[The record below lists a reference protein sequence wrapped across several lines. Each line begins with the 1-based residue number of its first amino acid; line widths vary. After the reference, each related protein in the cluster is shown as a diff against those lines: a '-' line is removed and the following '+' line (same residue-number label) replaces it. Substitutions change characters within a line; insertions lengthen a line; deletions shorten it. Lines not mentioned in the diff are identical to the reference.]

1 MITIFNMIVG
11 VPLYK
16 LITKD
21 EFMIDVEKIKNTPK
35 IILNLIKKTK

>member
-11 VPLYK
+11 VLLYK

-21 EFMIDVEKIKNTPK
+21 EFIIDAEKIK
-35 IILNLIKKTK
+35 KKLKKLLTFDF